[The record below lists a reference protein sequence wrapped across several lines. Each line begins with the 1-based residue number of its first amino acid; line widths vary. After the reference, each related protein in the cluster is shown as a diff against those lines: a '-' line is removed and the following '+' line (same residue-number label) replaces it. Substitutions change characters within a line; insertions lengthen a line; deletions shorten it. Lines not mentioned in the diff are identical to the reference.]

1 MRFNVP
7 PEAVTASR
15 MLSRETQRGYH
26 CVATDLMSSFSRPRT
41 PSHNPTKID
50 NAGKAC
56 KEGARTDA
64 HTAGAAMEADLLR
77 LRKAGATMEADLLR
91 LRKRIKPKKLAHNGK
106 DISKAQRVAQGSKDE
121 SKHNEKIAK
130 ESSTERGGT
139 RIGSEDIRRPRMSLP
154 GTGKVK
160 VAKESSEGRGGVGSE
175 DNRRPRISLPITGK
189 ELWARARRSLASSKG
204 WRNREKWLLEW
215 VGEEPRF
222 MTMKT
227 KGCISR
233 ELDVKLTSEAR
244 ENRISVTGFGSSM
257 TTTRRE
263 TTRASRRR
271 SIS

>member
-1 MRFNVP
+1 MTMRFNVP

-139 RIGSEDIRRPRMSLP
+139 RIGSED
-154 GTGKVK
+154 
-160 VAKESSEGRGGVGSE
+160 
-175 DNRRPRISLPITGK
+175 NRRPRISLPITGK